1 MQYVGIN
8 MKILKTGRL
17 TLHQLKPNDAPFIL
31 DLLNEPAFH
40 KYIGDK
46 GVRERKGALE
56 YLENGPIA
64 SYENY
69 GYGLYLVK
77 ELASHSSI
85 GICGLKKRE
94 VLEIPDLGFA
104 FIKKYWGQ
112 GFATEAGQ
120 AVLDYA
126 QKELKLFHIAA
137 ITHPDNE
144 GSIKVLTKLGFEFK
158 KIVDLAGFDN
168 PNKLFEIDLN

>member
-1 MQYVGIN
+1 MN
-8 MKILKTGRL
+8 ILNTDRL
-17 TLHQLKPNDAPFIL
+17 FLKQLTPGDAPFIL

-46 GVRERKGALE
+46 GIRKQKEALK
-56 YLENGPIA
+56 YLEDGPIA
-64 SYENY
+64 SYKNH

-77 ELASHSSI
+77 ETASDSPI

-94 VLEIPDLGFA
+94 ILNIPDLGYA
-104 FIKKYWGQ
+104 FLNQFCGQ
-112 GFATEAGQ
+112 GYATEAGRG
-120 AVLDYA
+120 VLEYA
-126 QKELKLFHIAA
+126 QKELNISRIAA

-144 GSIKVLTKLGFEFK
+144 QSIKVLIKLGFQFK
-158 KIVDLAGFDN
+158 KIVDLSGFDG